1 MSDTNPSWTL
11 VVNADA
17 GSTDREFIGRAAVVL
32 AEHAPVEVAWSHDP
46 HDVVEVASDRPD
58 TTIVLVG
65 GDGTLSRSVNVL
77 IESGFGDRP
86 LGMLPG
92 GTGNDFLRG
101 HDVPLDPDGAA
112 AVLLDASPQPMSA
125 LRVMD
130 RFAINALHIG
140 LGAAASRRA
149 AGYKDRLGPLAY
161 PVGGVIE
168 GVRHRGHHL
177 SIAVDGEA
185 LDDTDVLMSAIVVG
199 RTIGGGTELSRR
211 TATRAT
217 SADLLV
223 FRDDGLRGR
232 IGLARG
238 MLGDAPAPGPNLV
251 VDAVRHVEFSSTDGF
266 PVNLDGEDLGDERRL
281 EVTLSENAWTALLPA
296 DESGDDAASGREEGL

>member
-1 MSDTNPSWTL
+1 MSDSTPSWTL

-46 HDVVEVASDRPD
+46 HDVVELAGDRPH

-86 LGMLPG
+86 VGMLPG

-101 HDVPLDPDGAA
+101 HGVPLDPDDAA
-112 AVLLDASPQPMSA
+112 AVLLDASPRRMSA

-130 RFAINALHIG
+130 RFAINAVHIG

-149 AGYKDRLGPLAY
+149 AAYKDRLGPLAY
-161 PVGGVIE
+161 PVGGVTE
-168 GVRHRGHHL
+168 GLRHRGHHL
-177 SIAVDGEA
+177 SVVADGQPV
-185 LDDTDVLMSAIVVG
+185 DDTDVLMCAIALG

-211 TATRAT
+211 TATGAT

-232 IGLARG
+232 IGLARA
-238 MLGDAPAPGPNLV
+238 MLGDAPESGANLV
-251 VDAVRHVEFSSTDGF
+251 VDAVRHVEFASADGF
-266 PVNLDGEDLGDERRL
+266 PVNLDGEDLGDEHRV
-281 EVTLSENAWTALLPA
+281 EVQLVEGAWTALLPIP
-296 DESGDDAASGREEGL
+296 SS